1 MIEDFEMYGFVEK
14 TGVYGNIKIIDEIGW
29 IGDIDVIGNEIKI
42 DERGDIS
49 INDEYGWNSM

>member
-1 MIEDFEMYGFVEK
+1 MYGFVEK